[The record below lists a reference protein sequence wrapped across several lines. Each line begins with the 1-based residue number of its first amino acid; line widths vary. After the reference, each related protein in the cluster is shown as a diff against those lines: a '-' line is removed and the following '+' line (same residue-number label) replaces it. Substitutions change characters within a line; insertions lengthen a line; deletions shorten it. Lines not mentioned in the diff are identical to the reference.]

1 MAPRV
6 VIVGGGI
13 SGLAA
18 ARAAVETAREA
29 GAGLEVVVLE
39 RDPAVGG
46 KARTR
51 RRDGWL
57 VEGGPAGFLDDPDT
71 APTMHRLIAAAAM
84 DAQVIQASDA
94 ARRRFIARNGRARE
108 VKPNP
113 VRLVTA
119 GVLSAAGAARLLVEP
134 FIRPRTATEDESV
147 FDFASRRIGRQA
159 AERLVAPMM
168 LGIFAGDARRI
179 SLHGAFPRLAA
190 LERDHGS
197 LVRGMLAR
205 RRESRGGPA
214 GPAGTLTSFREGMQ
228 SLAHGL
234 AARGG
239 FAVRTGTTVHGL
251 DRADGGGWRVRTWE
265 QPEPLHADAVV
276 LSCEAWAAAE
286 LLAPHAPTVATTL
299 GGFVY
304 PPVIAV
310 SLGYGPET
318 LGRFPRGFGCLVPRG
333 EGIRSLGC
341 VWDSAL
347 FEARAPAGHVLVR
360 VLLGGA
366 VDDSIDSLSDE
377 EALETARADVEG
389 LFAPGARPV
398 TCEVVRWSRAI
409 PQYPVGH
416 PALVDQV
423 SAGIARLPGISL
435 AGNAL
440 RGVAF
445 AKAATEGWRRGEEA
459 AKAALSSSRRG

>member
-1 MAPRV
+1 VDRRV

-18 ARAAVETAREA
+18 ARAAVETSQRA
-29 GAGLEVVVLE
+29 GAEMEVVVLE

-57 VEGGPAGFLDDPDT
+57 VEGGPAGYLDDPDT
-71 APTMHRLIAAAAM
+71 ATTMQRLIAAAGM
-84 DAQVIQASDA
+84 EGEVIHASDA

-113 VRLVTA
+113 LRLVT
-119 GVLSAAGAARLLVEP
+119 GGILSLAGAARLLAEP
-134 FIRPRTATEDESV
+134 FVRARAAAEDESV
-147 FDFASRRIGRQA
+147 FDFAARRIGAQA

-179 SLHGAFPRLAA
+179 SLNGAFPRLAA

-214 GPAGTLTSFREGMQ
+214 GPSGTLTSFRDGMQ
-228 SLAHGL
+228 SLASGV

-239 FAVRTGTTVHGL
+239 FAVRTGTTVH
-251 DRADGGGWRVRTWE
+251 AIEPAQTGGWLVRAWE
-265 QPEPLHADAVV
+265 QPEPLRADAVV
-276 LSCEAWAAAE
+276 LACEAWAAAD
-286 LLAPHAPTVATTL
+286 LLAPHAPVVATAL
-299 GGFVY
+299 RGIVY
-304 PPVIAV
+304 PTVIAV
-310 SLGYGPET
+310 SLGYGPDS
-318 LGRFPRGFGCLVPRG
+318 LSSFPRGFGCLIPRG

-347 FEARAPAGHVLVR
+347 FAARAPANHVLVR

-366 VDDSIDSLSDE
+366 VDASVDSLSDE
-377 EALETARADVEG
+377 EALETATADVAK
-389 LFAPGARPV
+389 LFAPGTGPV
-398 TCEVVRWSRAI
+398 TREVVRWARAI
-409 PQYPVGH
+409 PQYAVGH
-416 PALVDQV
+416 PSVVARV
-423 SAGIARLPGISL
+423 SEGIAQLPGLSI

-440 RGVAF
+440 HGVAF
-445 AKAATEGWRRGEEA
+445 AKAATEGWRRGEA
-459 AKAALSSSRRG
+459 AAAHALSSARR

>member
-1 MAPRV
+1 MTRRL

-18 ARAAVETAREA
+18 ARAAVETSKRA
-29 GAGLEVVVLE
+29 GSEIEVVVLE

-51 RRDGWL
+51 RRNGWL
-57 VEGGPAGFLDDPDT
+57 VEGGPAGYLDDPDT
-71 APTMHRLIAAAAM
+71 AATMQRLVEAAGMEADVM
-84 DAQVIQASDA
+84 LASDA
-94 ARRRFIARNGRARE
+94 ARRRFVVRKGRARE

-119 GVLSAAGAARLLVEP
+119 GILGARGAARLLAEP
-134 FIRPRTATEDESV
+134 FIRPRSPNGDESV
-147 FDFASRRIGRQA
+147 FDFASRRIGQQA

-214 GPAGTLTSFREGMQ
+214 GPSGTLTSFREGMQ
-228 SLAHGL
+228 SLAAGL

-239 FAVRTGTTVHGL
+239 FKVRTSSTVRSIE
-251 DRADGGGWRVRTWE
+251 RAPEGGWMVRSWE
-265 QPEPLHADAVV
+265 QPEPLQADAVV
-276 LSCEAWAAAE
+276 LACEAWAAAE
-286 LLAPHAPTVATTL
+286 LLAPHAPTVATAL
-299 GGFVY
+299 RGIVY

-318 LGRFPRGFGCLVPRG
+318 RSRFPHGFGCLVPRG

-347 FEARAPAGHVLVR
+347 FAKRAPADHVLVR

-366 VDDSIDSLSDE
+366 VDDTVDSLTDE
-377 EALETARADVEG
+377 QALRTAQADVER
-389 LFAPGARPV
+389 LFGPGVNPV
-398 TCEVVRWSRAI
+398 AHEVVRWARAI
-409 PQYPVGH
+409 PQYAVGH
-416 PALVDQV
+416 PSVVEQVDQ
-423 SAGIARLPGISL
+423 GLGNLPGIFL

-440 RGVAF
+440 HGIAF
-445 AKAATEGWRRGEEA
+445 AKAAAEGWRRGEA
-459 AKAALSSSRRG
+459 AAAHALASKRP